1 MNVKEDS
8 EFSKKMIQQI
18 DEKVEE
24 ESTAYFVNN
33 CLAYNVQWMEKILKR
48 QKVDLNDKTA
58 VSQKCTV
65 YVHMIENEIRRY
77 FDL

>member
-1 MNVKEDS
+1 MKEDIG
-8 EFSKKMIQQI
+8 FSKKMLSQI
-18 DEKVEE
+18 EEKLDEER
-24 ESTAYFVNN
+24 AQHFVDN
-33 CLAYNVQWMEKILKR
+33 CIAYNVQWMEKILKR

>member
-1 MNVKEDS
+1 MKVDS
-8 EFSKKMIQQI
+8 EFSKKILQQI